1 MNSTAGSQRKAVVG
15 ERRCLAQDMPWSS
28 HGCRCWRTPR
38 NNNLCK
44 KDVKSSN
51 QDWVRVLLLC
61 SRWLLQVLT
70 LAWANTLS
78 GDVQTLAAGNGL
90 QLAFIAICD
99 TI

>member
-1 MNSTAGSQRKAVVG
+1 MSGTARSQRKAVVG
-15 ERRCLAQDMPWSS
+15 ERRSLAQDMPWSG
-28 HGCRCWRTPR
+28 HGCRCWRSPR
-38 NNNLCK
+38 NNNL
-44 KDVKSSN
+44 
-51 QDWVRVLLLC
+51 
-61 SRWLLQVLT
+61 